1 MGISIFSKIH
11 PRHIVTYKTPRR
23 IGIIF
28 HIEEFTTLKIP
39 FQIEI
44 QGSINNN
51 PKINV
56 IAAKYNLKNDLILI
70 FHCIHISVGF
80 DTRPE

>member
-11 PRHIVTYKTPRR
+11 PRHTVTYKTPRR

-39 FQIEI
+39 YQTTGIVARLNNHNCSANSYLTIFT
-44 QGSINNN
+44 INN
-51 PKINV
+51 
-56 IAAKYNLKNDLILI
+56 L
-70 FHCIHISVGF
+70 G
-80 DTRPE
+80 E